1 MGVKARRAACA
12 DGDKRGK
19 HPRELTMSF
28 KTILAVATDEAQL
41 TETLTQAT
49 AMAGALDAHLDVLC
63 IGVDRTQTGYY
74 YAGMNAAVLQET
86 LHQAREDA
94 SGLAKA
100 AKEKLNLTDLRWGVT
115 EAVCQLADVARFVAS
130 HARFADL
137 TVVPRPYGDDRG
149 IELEPVVEGAL
160 FEGQSPV
167 IVLPD
172 GRTELKLP
180 EKVAIGWNES
190 AEALRAIRSAM
201 PFLTAANKVHI
212 VVIDPPK
219 HGPNRS
225 DPGGLLSQ
233 FLARHG
239 ANVEIDVLSKSMPRV
254 SDVMRRHVTDINADM
269 VVMGAYGHSRFREA
283 ILGGATRNML
293 ETCEVPVFMAH

>member
-1 MGVKARRAACA
+1 
-12 DGDKRGK
+12 
-19 HPRELTMSF
+19 MSF
-28 KTILAVATDEAQL
+28 KSILAVVTDHAHL
-41 TETLTQAT
+41 NETLAKSI

-94 SGLAKA
+94 ASLAAASKKLLEQSG
-100 AKEKLNLTDLRWGVT
+100 LRWGAT

-130 HARFADL
+130 HSRFADL
-137 TVVPRPYGDDRG
+137 AIVPRPYGEDRG

-167 IVLPD
+167 VVLPD
-172 GRTELKLP
+172 SGPELKLP
-180 EKVAIGWNES
+180 TRIAIGWNES
-190 AEALRAIRSAM
+190 AEALRAVRSAL
-201 PFLTAANKVHI
+201 PFLSNAQFAHI

-219 HGPNRS
+219 HGPTRS
-225 DPGGLLSQ
+225 DPGGQLSQ

-239 ANVEIDVLSKSMPRV
+239 VKVEIDVLSKTMPRV
-254 SDVMRRHVTDINADM
+254 SDVMRRHAMDINADM

-293 ETCEVPVFMAH
+293 ENCEIPVFMAH

>member
-1 MGVKARRAACA
+1 
-12 DGDKRGK
+12 
-19 HPRELTMSF
+19 MSF
-28 KTILAVATDEAQL
+28 KTILAVVTDQAHL
-41 TETLTQAT
+41 TETLSQAIS
-49 AMAGALDAHLDVLC
+49 MASALDAHLDVLC

-74 YAGMNAAVLQET
+74 YAGMNAAILQET
-86 LHQAREDA
+86 LNQAREDA
-94 SGLAKA
+94 SGLAAA
-100 AKEKLNLTDLRWGVT
+100 AKKQMDQSGLRWGVT
-115 EAVCQLADVARFVAS
+115 EAVCQLADVARFAAS

-137 TVVPRPYGDDRG
+137 VIVPRPYGDDRG

-172 GRTELKLP
+172 GGPELTVPGKI
-180 EKVAIGWNES
+180 AIGWNES
-190 AEALRAIRSAM
+190 AEALRAVRSAL
-201 PFLTAANKVHI
+201 PLLSGAQIVHI
-212 VVIDPPK
+212 VVIDPPQ

-225 DPGGLLSQ
+225 DPGGQLSQ

-239 ANVEIDVLSKSMPRV
+239 VKVEVDVLSKTMPRV
-254 SDVMRRHVTDINADM
+254 SDVMRRHVMDISADL

>member
-1 MGVKARRAACA
+1 
-12 DGDKRGK
+12 
-19 HPRELTMSF
+19 MSF
-28 KTILAVATDEAQL
+28 KTILAITTDQAHL
-41 TETLTQAT
+41 NDTLKQAV
-49 AMAGALDAHLDVLC
+49 AMASALDAHLDLLC

-86 LHQAREDA
+86 LHQAREEA
-94 SGLAKA
+94 SEMAKA
-100 AKEKLNLTDLRWGVT
+100 AKKQLDLTDLRWGVT
-115 EAVCQLADVARFVAS
+115 EAVCQLADVSRFVAS

-137 TVVPRPYGDDRG
+137 AIVPRPYGDDRG
-149 IELEPVVEGAL
+149 IELEPAVEGAL
-160 FEGQSPV
+160 FEGQTPV

-172 GRTELKLP
+172 GGSELKLP
-180 EKVAIGWNES
+180 QKIAIGWNES
-190 AEALRAIRSAM
+190 AEALRAIRSAL
-201 PFLTAANKVHI
+201 PLLSQAQTTRI

-219 HGPNRS
+219 HGPTRS
-225 DPGGLLSQ
+225 DPGGQLSQ

-239 ANVEIDVLSKSMPRV
+239 VKVDIDVLSKTMPRV
-254 SDVMRRHVTDINADM
+254 SDVMRRHVIDIGADM

>member
-1 MGVKARRAACA
+1 
-12 DGDKRGK
+12 
-19 HPRELTMSF
+19 MSF
-28 KTILAVATDEAQL
+28 KTILAVTTDQAQL
-41 TETLTQAT
+41 TDTVTQAV
-49 AMAGALDAHLDVLC
+49 AMASALDAHLDVLC

-86 LHQAREDA
+86 IHHAREDA
-94 SGLAKA
+94 SELASA
-100 AKEKLNLTDLRWGVT
+100 AKSQLENSSLRWGVT
-115 EAVCQLADVARFVAS
+115 EAVCQLADVSRFVAS
-130 HARFADL
+130 HSRFADL
-137 TVVPRPYGDDRG
+137 AIVPRPYGEGRG

-172 GRTELKLP
+172 AGPELKLP
-180 EKVAIGWNES
+180 GKIAIGWNES
-190 AEALRAIRSAM
+190 AEALRAVRSAL
-201 PFLTAANKVHI
+201 PFLSTAQSAHI

-219 HGPNRS
+219 HGPTRS
-225 DPGGLLSQ
+225 DPGGQLSQ
-233 FLARHG
+233 YLARHG
-239 ANVEIDVLSKSMPRV
+239 VKVEIDVLAKTMPRV

>member
-1 MGVKARRAACA
+1 
-12 DGDKRGK
+12 
-19 HPRELTMSF
+19 MSF
-28 KTILAVATDEAQL
+28 KSILAVATDQAHL
-41 TETLTQAT
+41 TETVTQA
-49 AMAGALDAHLDVLC
+49 ASIASGLDAHLDVVC

-94 SGLAKA
+94 SELAAA
-100 AKEKLNLTDLRWGVT
+100 AKKLLAATDLRWGVVD
-115 EAVCQLADVARFVAS
+115 AVCQLADVARCVAS

-137 TVVPRPYGDDRG
+137 SIVPRPYGTDRG

-160 FEGQSPV
+160 FEGQCPV
-167 IVLPD
+167 IVLPE
-172 GRTELKLP
+172 GGPALKLP
-180 EKVAIGWNES
+180 QKVAIGWNES
-190 AEALRAIRSAM
+190 AEALRAVRSAL
-201 PFLTAANKVHI
+201 PLLSTAQSAHV

-219 HGPNRS
+219 HGPTRS
-225 DPGGLLSQ
+225 DPGGQLSQ

-239 ANVEIDVLSKSMPRV
+239 VKVEIDVLSKTMPRV
-254 SDVMRRHVTDINADM
+254 SDVMRRHVTDISADM